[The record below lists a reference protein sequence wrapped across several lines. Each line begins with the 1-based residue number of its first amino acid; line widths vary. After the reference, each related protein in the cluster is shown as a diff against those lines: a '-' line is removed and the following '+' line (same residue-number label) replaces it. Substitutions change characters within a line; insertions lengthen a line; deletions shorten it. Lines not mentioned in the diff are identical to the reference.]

1 MYFLEKF
8 SDVAFTT
15 GNITDVSQHSVETT
29 ATPRMVAGPGTVDG
43 KAVRGHLPWDAVAQL
58 EGAGRRLPNSTLP
71 QSMAGAPPHPCAGN
85 LTNQEGG
92 AGAGAVGDLLVHTDA
107 ALEAGVAAVHE
118 EQAALLR
125 TGELPGVLHD
135 EGHEALRDELR
146 HARGRGNRNPPP
158 GKGQS
163 KQEPSPKENQRAG
176 AICMNILLRDPF
188 GAILATNGRSIWA
201 AELLKRDFCSRLLA
215 FVQGSGHL
223 VVILF
228 WLLGGVAL
236 LYIAHKYSTTKGG

>member
-1 MYFLEKF
+1 MGEIKFPLISPCHTTLDLGVVAKGFFRSMSMIIFLMPLSNPSMYFLEKF

-146 HARGRGNRNPPP
+146 HAGGRGNRNPS
-158 GKGQS
+158 GKRAVQTGALPQRKS
-163 KQEPSPKENQRAG
+163 ARWCHLHEHPSA
-176 AICMNILLRDPF
+176 
-188 GAILATNGRSIWA
+188 
-201 AELLKRDFCSRLLA
+201 
-215 FVQGSGHL
+215 
-223 VVILF
+223 
-228 WLLGGVAL
+228 
-236 LYIAHKYSTTKGG
+236 